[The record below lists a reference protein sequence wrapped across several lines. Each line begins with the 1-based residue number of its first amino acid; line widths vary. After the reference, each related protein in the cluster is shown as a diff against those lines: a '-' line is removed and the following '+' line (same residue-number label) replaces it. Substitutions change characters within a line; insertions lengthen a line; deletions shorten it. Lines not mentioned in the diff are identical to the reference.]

1 MQSESSS
8 DTYPKLMRRCA
19 ERFGKRPAFREK
31 EFGIWQTTSW
41 SDVRSGVREFAGG
54 LAHRGIRRG
63 DRVMV
68 IGHNRPRLYQAMS
81 AIQSLGAIPIP
92 TYADSVA
99 EEMQYVIEHA
109 DARAIIAEDQ
119 EQVDKVL
126 EVIDR
131 CPAVE
136 FIVYDDDRG
145 MRDYNDERVES
156 YDSVQAE
163 GRSFNEKNPEFFESE
178 IDKGAGGDTAVLLY
192 TSGTTGRPKGVVL
205 SHDNIISNTR
215 AVAELEN
222 LSETDS
228 VIAYLPMAWI
238 VDYFISYSTAHVCGL
253 CVCCPES
260 IETLE
265 HDKQEIGPTFHFT
278 SPRVLETSRTEL
290 MIRME
295 DGGRLKRRMFRFF
308 IDVAERVGIDVA
320 EKRSLGFK
328 DRLLYRLGDI
338 MVYGPLRNMLGYTR
352 TRLIWTAGEAI
363 GPDMFNFYRSLGL
376 HLKQVYGQTEASPF
390 VTAQPDGE
398 IRPDTVGK
406 PLSGVEVRIDDG
418 GEVLYRG
425 PGVFQEYFKNP
436 DATAETK
443 SGEGWV
449 RTGDTGF
456 FDNDGHLKIIDRL
469 KDVGQLNDGSMF
481 APKYIENKLK
491 FFPEVLEAVTVGH
504 ERDYVTAMINI
515 DLGAVGD
522 WAERRGL
529 SYASYQEL
537 ASHEDVYE
545 LIMARVRQ
553 VNVDLSTDEQLSAS
567 QIRRFLVLHKEL
579 DADDGELTRT
589 RKVRRRIIAERYEP
603 LIDAFYSNKD
613 HCHIETEVTFEDG
626 RTGAI
631 SGDLKIRDVEV
642 FDAVQ
647 KTG

>member
-1 MQSESSS
+1 
-8 DTYPKLMRRCA
+8 MRDCV

-41 SDVRSGVREFAGG
+41 SDVRSSVREFAGG
-54 LAHRGIRRG
+54 LANRGIGRG

-68 IGHNRPRLYQAMS
+68 IGRNRPRLYQAMS

-109 DARAIIAEDQ
+109 EAKAIIAEDQ

-126 EVIDR
+126 EVLDR
-131 CPAVE
+131 CPAVQ
-136 FIVYDDDRG
+136 FVVYDDDRG
-145 MRDYNDERVES
+145 MRDYDNSFVVS
-156 YDSVQAE
+156 YDSVKADGLKFYE
-163 GRSFNEKNPEFFESE
+163 SNADFFESE
-178 IDKGAGGDTAVLLY
+178 IEKGVGSDTAVLLY

-215 AVAELEN
+215 AVAELEKLN
-222 LSETDS
+222 EKDS
-228 VIAYLPMAWI
+228 VIAYLPMAWV

-260 IETLE
+260 TETLE

-278 SPRVLETSRTEL
+278 SPRVLETARTEL

-295 DGGRLKRRMFRFF
+295 DGSKIKRRMFRYF
-308 IDVAERVGIDVA
+308 IDVAERVGIDIA
-320 EKRSLGFK
+320 EGRSLEFK
-328 DRLLYRLGDI
+328 DKILYRLGEL

-406 PLSGVEVRIDDG
+406 PLSGVEVSIADDG
-418 GEVLYRG
+418 EVMYRG

-436 DATAETK
+436 DATADAK
-443 SGEGWV
+443 SQEGWV

-469 KDVGQLNDGSMF
+469 KDVGQLNDGAMF

-491 FFPEVLEAVTVGH
+491 FFPEILEAVTVGH
-504 ERDYVTAMINI
+504 GRDYVTAMINI

-537 ASHEDVYE
+537 AAHEDVYE
-545 LIMARVRQ
+545 RIMACVRQ
-553 VNVDLSTDEQLSAS
+553 VNIDLSTDPQLSAS

-603 LIDAFYSNKD
+603 LIDAFYSNQER
-613 HCHIETEVTFEDG
+613 CSIETEVTFEDG
-626 RTGAI
+626 RTGTIA
-631 SGDLKIRDVEV
+631 GDLKILDVEV
-642 FDAVQ
+642 FDAVA
-647 KTG
+647 KAG

>member
-1 MQSESSS
+1 MQSDLQN
-8 DTYPKLMRRCA
+8 DTYPKLMRQCA
-19 ERFGKRPAFREK
+19 TSIGNRPAFREK

-41 SDVRSGVREFAGG
+41 SEVRNSVASFAGG
-54 LAHRGIRRG
+54 LAARGVVRG
-63 DRVMV
+63 DRAMV
-68 IGHNRPRLYQAMS
+68 IGRNRPRLYQAIS
-81 AIQSLGAIPIP
+81 ALQSLGAIPIP

-99 EEMQYVIEHA
+99 DEMQYVIEHA
-109 DARAIIAEDQ
+109 EATIVVAEDQ
-119 EQVDKVL
+119 EQVDKIL

-131 CPAVE
+131 CPAVRL
-136 FIVYDDDRG
+136 IIYDDDRG
-145 MRDYNDERVES
+145 LRDYDPELVVS
-156 YDSVQAE
+156 YDSVGQQGQEFNQQNPGYFEAE
-163 GRSFNEKNPEFFESE
+163 V
-178 IDKGAGGDTAVLLY
+178 DKGQAGDTAVLLY

-205 SHDNIISNTR
+205 SHENVISNTR
-215 AVAELEN
+215 AVAELER
-222 LSETDS
+222 LTEKDS
-228 VIAYLPMAWI
+228 VVAYLPMAWV

-260 IETLE
+260 AETLD

-278 SPRVLETSRTEL
+278 SPRVLEMSRTEI

-295 DGGRLKRRMFRFF
+295 DSGKFKRKMFHYF
-308 IDVAERVGIDVA
+308 IDVAERIGIDIA
-320 EKRSLGFK
+320 EKRQVSFK
-328 DRLLYRLGDI
+328 DRLVYRLGDI

-390 VTAQPDGE
+390 VTAQPDNE
-398 IRPDTVGK
+398 VRPDTVGK
-406 PLSGVEVRIDDG
+406 PLSGVEVKISED

-425 PGVFQEYFKNP
+425 PGVFQEYYKNP
-436 DATAETK
+436 EATRETK
-443 SGEGWV
+443 TEQGWV

-456 FDNDGHLKIIDRL
+456 FDDEGHLKIIDRA
-469 KDVGQLNDGSMF
+469 KDVGKLVGGAMF

-491 FFPEVLEAVTVGH
+491 FFPEILEAVSIGH
-504 ERDYVTAMINI
+504 EREYVTAMINI

-537 ASHEDVYE
+537 AGHPDVYDLVAERLRRVNMDLAADE
-545 LIMARVRQ
+545 LLSSSQ
-553 VNVDLSTDEQLSAS
+553 V
-567 QIRRFLVLHKEL
+567 RRFLVLHKEL

-603 LIDAFYSNKD
+603 LLDALYGGQEQ
-613 HCHIETEVTFEDG
+613 CHIETAVTFEDG
-626 RTGAI
+626 RVGTI

-642 FDAVQ
+642 FDSVA
-647 KTG
+647 KAS